1 MSHEEPAKALSG
13 EVTEIF
19 AHRFVVKT
27 AADGKVLAD
36 LGPKGAEQVL
46 LKEGDR
52 VELVGELKPSEIK
65 VHSIEER
72 RTSAPGPP
80 LKAAPA

>member
-1 MSHEEPAKALSG
+1 MSHEEPTKALSG
-13 EVTEIF
+13 QVTDIF

-27 AADGKVLAD
+27 ADGKVLAD